1 MRYELEDTRC
11 LRLVDPRAVENLV
24 SGLVNKNCAHWRNA
38 VGPANLIVLIDDFI
52 YFQST
57 GITLLKLV
65 QSIGPKLLLQ
75 LFQLH
80 VLAPGRETVL

>member
-1 MRYELEDTRC
+1 MRYELEDARC

-24 SGLVNKNCAHWRNA
+24 SGLVNKNRAHWRNA

-52 YFQST
+52 YLQPAR
-57 GITLLKLV
+57 IALLKLAQCV
-65 QSIGPKLLLQ
+65 GPELLLQ
-75 LFQLH
+75 FFQLH